1 MSEATSE
8 GTMTR
13 IAHLAAALTLCA
25 APVLGSRLALAEPP
39 VQVHVD
45 VHLPVPVVPVPV
57 PVPVPMVPPPVAP
70 HRHHRE
76 PPHRERARPTPEEWS
91 EPEPPRRREGGEA
104 YSVPPDRV
112 PGRGLCRVWYD
123 ELPPDRQPPPMSCE
137 RAHHVAQR
145 RGGRVIWAQSGQA
158 YQDGR
163 VASRWY
169 GRVDFSGVPP
179 DRLPPPGSCRTWLDG
194 VPPDRQPPPGPCEH
208 VEREA
213 RRLGGRVL
221 YMPAP

>member
-1 MSEATSE
+1 MSE

-13 IAHLAAALTLCA
+13 FALLVAALILCT
-25 APVLGSRLALAEPP
+25 APVVGSGLAHAEPP

-45 VHLPVPVVPVPV
+45 VHLPAPAPVPAPVPV
-57 PVPVPMVPPPVAP
+57 PVPVPAPPRVEPPPPAP
-70 HRHHRE
+70 HQHHHHDRPRPGPDGWEE
-76 PPHRERARPTPEEWS
+76 PG
-91 EPEPPRRREGGEA
+91 PPRRPEGGEA

-112 PGRGLCRVWYD
+112 PGRGLCRIWYD
-123 ELPPDRQPPPMSCE
+123 ELPPDRQPPAMACR
-137 RAHHVAQR
+137 RAHQVAQR
-145 RGGRVIWAQSGQA
+145 HGGRVIWAQSGAA

-169 GRVDFSGVPP
+169 GRVDFGGVPP
-179 DRLPPPGSCRTWLDG
+179 DRLPPPGTCRTWLDG
-194 VPPDRQPPPGPCEH
+194 VPPDRQPPPGPCDR